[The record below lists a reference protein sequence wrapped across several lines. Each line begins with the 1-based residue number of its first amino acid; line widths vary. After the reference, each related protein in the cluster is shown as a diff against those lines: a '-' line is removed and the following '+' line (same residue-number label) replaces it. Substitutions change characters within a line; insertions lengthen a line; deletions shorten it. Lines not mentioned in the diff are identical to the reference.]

1 MIEQGQPPRLGGE
14 SREVTVMFAD
24 LSGFTRLT
32 AELPEHELLATLN
45 EYLDTCVRIVE
56 AHGGYVDKFIGDA
69 VMAVWNVPV
78 RLADHAPRAVAAG
91 LEMARAVNE
100 IGGAIGRGGGAEGH
114 RGPGPILKVAIN
126 TGPVLVGNVGSR
138 ERMNYTVIG
147 ATVNLA
153 ARLEDIPRRFDCD
166 VIMGQQ
172 TARAV
177 DRDFVLLPV
186 AAVSLAGIPRR
197 VEIFSALAPA

>member
-100 IGGAIGRGGGAEGH
+100 IGGAIGRGGGAGGA
-114 RGPGPILKVAIN
+114 RGPGAVLTVA
-126 TGPVLVGNVGSR
+126 SSS
-138 ERMNYTVIG
+138 EAG
-147 ATVNLA
+147 AGG
-153 ARLEDIPRRFDCD
+153 D
-166 VIMGQQ
+166 VC
-172 TARAV
+172 T
-177 DRDFVLLPV
+177 
-186 AAVSLAGIPRR
+186 
-197 VEIFSALAPA
+197 